1 MAKKQTSDNEFNIPR
16 EPDEYSHGSEE
27 FLYSKETGAS
37 AREEAP
43 TGHEFE
49 PPADHSGAHR
59 KRSQKSQKNKKAF
72 LNAKGRFIMQMA
84 AAAMAVVIVKDG
96 FGYDLLRH
104 DIFNDSGSSYSEHS
118 ISISYASPSSV
129 DDDKKKDDKKKD
141 DDKKD
146 DKRKDTEPDDK
157 YPRDVADKAFPKLSN
172 LNPSGY
178 AEGYGQIDEQYVA
191 YYDDMG
197 YPTWLY
203 CIDGKWNTT
212 YGYQIDAKG
221 LLLED
226 GTYTKDYEFYA
237 DRNAL
242 SYDEVAAK
250 LNGRAGGYCIDDQG
264 ILIYY
269 DATPYAIV
277 EKHNP
282 IGPIPGASYDLAT
295 NTLTLENFTGRQINV
310 NMMGNGFKIK
320 LVGDNY
326 LEQILVWGFGYGGSV
341 TFTGDG
347 SLTLYNSGGKA
358 LVLEAEDSESCIMI
372 DKGVSLDI
380 YGDYGAVWVS
390 RTTAAK
396 GLYYLEPLVME
407 TDPAYVPMR
416 RFGPFAAQVNGDEH
430 TYSIVDISN
439 DANDGYYSPVVH
451 VWFGTKED

>member
-1 MAKKQTSDNEFNIPR
+1 MAKKQTSDYEFNIPK
-16 EPDEYSHGSEE
+16 EPDDYSYGSGE
-27 FLYSKETGAS
+27 FTNPKETGSS

-43 TGHEFE
+43 TGHEFD
-49 PPADHSGAHR
+49 PPADYLGAPR
-59 KRSQKSQKNKKAF
+59 KKSTKAKRSF
-72 LNAKGRFIMQMA
+72 INAKGRFIMQMA
-84 AAAMAVVIVKDG
+84 AAAMAVVVVKDA
-96 FGYDLLRH
+96 FGYDLLKH
-104 DIFNDSGSSYSEHS
+104 DIFNSAASSYAETP
-118 ISISYASPSSV
+118 ASVSDEPPSSV
-129 DDDKKKDDKKKD
+129 KDDKKKD
-141 DDKKD
+141 RDRDDRKRDDKKTD
-146 DKRKDTEPDDK
+146 EPGDK

-203 CIDGKWNTT
+203 CIDGVRNVN
-212 YGYQIDAKG
+212 YGYLIDSNG

-226 GTYTKDYEFYA
+226 GTYTKDYEYYPDRYA
-237 DRNAL
+237 Y
-242 SYDEVAAK
+242 SHDELNAK
-250 LNGRAGGYCIDDQG
+250 LNGKAGGYVVDDQG

-269 DATPYAIV
+269 TDVPYETV
-277 EKHNP
+277 EYRNP

-390 RTTAAK
+390 
-396 GLYYLEPLVME
+396 
-407 TDPAYVPMR
+407 
-416 RFGPFAAQVNGDEH
+416 
-430 TYSIVDISN
+430 
-439 DANDGYYSPVVH
+439 
-451 VWFGTKED
+451 